1 MDFNMCQLHSRG
13 CNRQSMQS
21 SPMAASRNF
30 FFSNFS
36 SFVSCFLKPNLFASA
51 SSLSFSARCAANRSS
66 KLLSRTLRISK
77 IIKKRKQECY
87 QMSDNTNLLRKNWAV
102 RRTAVRSPVGT
113 STPIWTIACK
123 TCRKISTHDYHQ
135 LSGMLPVLTASDL
148 QQTRTQ
154 QSIA

>member
-1 MDFNMCQLHSRG
+1 MDCRKCCTIAIHDHSFTRLEGVHNHILATAYAYPSRKSTAQQNALMDFNMCQLHSRR

-87 QMSDNTNLLRKNWAV
+87 QMSDNTNLLRKN
-102 RRTAVRSPVGT
+102 
-113 STPIWTIACK
+113 
-123 TCRKISTHDYHQ
+123 
-135 LSGMLPVLTASDL
+135 
-148 QQTRTQ
+148 
-154 QSIA
+154 